1 MTYSQILYAVVN
13 EGLGLNL
20 IDYSVFS
27 QMQQTYFTTPAD
39 INTYL
44 LPQNPV
50 TDLSVLDALF
60 NDPFY
65 GLSNPQ
71 NYAHWQAFM
80 LESQEPEIK
89 NKRIAW
95 GTELCFYFGLTKAQ
109 VESMYTNWRTVY
121 TASYNT
127 VRATIPSLSTY
138 QNSVGYGYWQWADS
152 WVTEP
157 DNISVAGLG
166 TNTIQGYYEM
176 SYWQ

>member
-1 MTYSQILYAVVN
+1 
-13 EGLGLNL
+13 
-20 IDYSVFS
+20 
-27 QMQQTYFTTPAD
+27 
-39 INTYL
+39 
-44 LPQNPV
+44 
-50 TDLSVLDALF
+50 
-60 NDPFY
+60 
-65 GLSNPQ
+65 
-71 NYAHWQAFM
+71 M

-176 SYWQ
+176 SYWQQAYLNAGQCGSQNVAAFSGIQFFNDISQPGTNYEHLF